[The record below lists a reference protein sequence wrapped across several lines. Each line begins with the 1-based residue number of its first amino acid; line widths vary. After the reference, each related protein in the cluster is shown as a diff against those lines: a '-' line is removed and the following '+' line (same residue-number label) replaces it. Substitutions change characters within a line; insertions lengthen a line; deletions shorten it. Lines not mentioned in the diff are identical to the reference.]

1 MPKYIDLADALQ
13 ARPDRIDEK
22 RDDPTLALAAHW
34 WNKAITAYEENLRSL
49 TTYDSEMTMR
59 GKWVYNSPEDN
70 IPYCSECLMPQ
81 DMETNYCH
89 SCGAKMEES

>member
-1 MPKYIDLADALQ
+1 MPKYIDIADALL
-13 ARPDRIDEK
+13 ARPDRIDEE

-49 TTYDSEMTMR
+49 PTCDPEMIRR
-59 GKWVYNSPEDN
+59 GEWVYNSPDDI